1 MDIQLFLMNLKR
13 LESETAKLYDEL
25 AELSRR
31 RFPEL
36 CLFLLDLADEERGH
50 ESYVDSLRRLLG
62 SLEITERTDEEQE
75 ELDFSLF
82 FDRLERARLSFQQK
96 RETFLPKE
104 IVEEIVSL
112 ESSLVERHALLLSE
126 RFELPQEVQRLLTA
140 LVSFD
145 RGHEE
150 KIKARAVRFGLSF
163 QSE

>member
-75 ELDFSLF
+75 DRVVGDAVTPTCRSLVAGTEQVEVDTEFAMVSPCSLF
-82 FDRLERARLSFQQK
+82 
-96 RETFLPKE
+96 
-104 IVEEIVSL
+104 
-112 ESSLVERHALLLSE
+112 
-126 RFELPQEVQRLLTA
+126 LT
-140 LVSFD
+140 D
-145 RGHEE
+145 
-150 KIKARAVRFGLSF
+150 
-163 QSE
+163 

>member
-50 ESYVDSLRRLLG
+50 ESYVDALRRLLG

-145 RGHEE
+145 RGHVE

>member
-1 MDIQLFLMNLKR
+1 MYR
-13 LESETAKLYDEL
+13 LLCVL
-25 AELSRR
+25 GRR
-31 RFPEL
+31 R
-36 CLFLLDLADEERGH
+36 RQ
-50 ESYVDSLRRLLG
+50 YW
-62 SLEITERTDEEQE
+62 
-75 ELDFSLF
+75 
-82 FDRLERARLSFQQK
+82 ARLSFQQK

-145 RGHEE
+145 RGHVE